1 MLNGSSAR
9 TVKLKALPGKAPPGT
24 VTPKCVA
31 AAAATAMALL
41 VPVSDEVA
49 VSVAVRVWLP
59 AVRKVALNVP
69 TPLLSVLSDGGTAW
83 PSLLVKCTVP
93 L

>member
-1 MLNGSSAR
+1 M
-9 TVKLKALPGKAPPGT
+9 PGVVHRFGLRL
-24 VTPKCVA
+24 A
-31 AAAATAMALL
+31 AGLLATMALL

-59 AVRKVALNVP
+59 ALRKVALNVP

-93 L
+93 P